1 MSKKDP
7 YREWLK
13 QDLGSLIDALELTE
27 LQKHFLHSRW
37 LDQVLWMEGKADQA
51 QKRYYL
57 LRLTAIVGGVTVPAL
72 VSLNLG
78 NTGVIAYVRWATF
91 IISLLVAV
99 SVAVE
104 EFFHYGERWRHY
116 RSSVER
122 LKIEGWEFFQLSGA
136 YKDFQKPAE
145 AYSVFAGQVENI
157 LRSEVDVYI
166 SEVVREKKKERA
178 EEPGK

>member
-13 QDLGSLIDALELTE
+13 QDLGSLIDALQLSE

-37 LDQVLWMEGKADQA
+37 LDQVLWMEGKADHA
-51 QKRYYL
+51 QKRYKL

-78 NTGVIAYVRWATF
+78 RTDVMVYIRWATF

-122 LKIEGWEFFQLSGA
+122 LKIEGWEFFQLSGE
-136 YKDFQKPAE
+136 YRDKKHAE
-145 AYSVFAGQVENI
+145 AYPVFAAKVEDI
-157 LRSEVDVYI
+157 LRHEVDVYI
-166 SEVVREKKKERA
+166 TEVVREKKETIT
-178 EEPGK
+178 ENQ

>member
-37 LDQVLWMEGKADQA
+37 LDQVLWMEGKSENA

-72 VSLNLG
+72 VSLNLSS
-78 NTGVIAYVRWATF
+78 TGVMVYIRWATF

-122 LKIEGWEFFQLSGA
+122 LKIEGWEFFQLSGE
-136 YKDFQKPAE
+136 YRYLNHAE
-145 AYSVFAGQVENI
+145 AYPVFAAKVEDI
-157 LRSEVDVYI
+157 LRHEVDVYI
-166 SEVVREKKKERA
+166 TEVVKEKKEKETKKV
-178 EEPGK
+178 E

>member
-1 MSKKDP
+1 MSTKAP
-7 YREWLK
+7 YRELLK
-13 QDLGSLIDALELTE
+13 QDLGSLIDALEITE

-37 LDQVLWMEGKADQA
+37 LDQVLWMEGKADHA

-57 LRLTAIVGGVTVPAL
+57 FRLTAIVGGVTVPAL

-78 NTGVIAYVRWATF
+78 STGVMVYIRWATF
-91 IISLLVAV
+91 VISLLVAV

-122 LKIEGWEFFQLSGA
+122 LKIEGWEFFQLSGQ
-136 YKDFQKPAE
+136 YRDLKHAE
-145 AYSVFAGQVENI
+145 AYPVFAEKVEDI
-157 LRSEVDVYI
+157 LRHEGDAYI
-166 SEVVREKKKERA
+166 SEVVREKKKEKPDGQG
-178 EEPGK
+178 E

>member
-1 MSKKDP
+1 MSSNDP

-13 QDLGSLIDALELTE
+13 QDIGSLIDALELTE

-37 LDQVLWMEGKADQA
+37 LDQVLWMEGKADLA

-72 VSLNLG
+72 VSLNLSSE
-78 NTGVIAYVRWATF
+78 GVMVYIRWATF

-122 LKIEGWEFFQLSGA
+122 LKIEGWEFFQLSGF
-136 YKDFQKPAE
+136 YNDFQKHAE
-145 AYSVFAGQVENI
+145 AYPAFAGQVENI

-166 SEVVREKKKERA
+166 SEVVREKKKEVA
-178 EEPGK
+178 KN